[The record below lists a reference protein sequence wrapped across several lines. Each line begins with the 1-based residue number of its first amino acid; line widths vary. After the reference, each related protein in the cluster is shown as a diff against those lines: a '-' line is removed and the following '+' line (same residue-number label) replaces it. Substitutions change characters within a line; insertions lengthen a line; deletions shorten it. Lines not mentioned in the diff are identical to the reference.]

1 MILIDFT
8 FDKIAPMPA
17 ARTRSTKLG
26 HHFTPAKYRKYKTT
40 LSTAIAV
47 QYPEL
52 VATVPCA
59 GTTER
64 AKFLRDNKYCL
75 LLKIYRAENR
85 GDKDNYEKSV
95 MDALGDA
102 GVFANDSQVVCGF
115 SAMFIDKA
123 HPRVEFQLVR
133 LPVFYEKTQ
142 ADLVEYLKNYLSD

>member
-1 MILIDFT
+1 
-8 FDKIAPMPA
+8 
-17 ARTRSTKLG
+17 
-26 HHFTPAKYRKYKTT
+26 
-40 LSTAIAV
+40 
-47 QYPEL
+47 
-52 VATVPCA
+52 
-59 GTTER
+59 
-64 AKFLRDNKYCL
+64 
-75 LLKIYRAENR
+75 
-85 GDKDNYEKSV
+85 